1 MVDGRDVMP
10 KNHKK
15 DSSSLSLS
23 FTLYTPR
30 NEMRNKVF
38 CCLLNWVES
47 RLRFFCLFDSHSL
60 SSSGK
65 FRWFL
70 ISLLLNAYLVLLN
83 MKKSRRK
90 KMSLLNWRVSHVSR
104 VFSFFCLIF
113 ICRALAIASI
123 VKFFHQI
130 YENFHF
136 DCRIILDILKD
147 MKILETEASV
157 SFTNSIGFL
166 WLHLASSLE
175 INFPKNSSCFI
186 NFWSIVLI
194 GHNHFFSLTLL
205 PTSQYEL
212 LNVF

>member
-1 MVDGRDVMP
+1 MRWEIKFSVAFWIE
-10 KNHKK
+10 
-15 DSSSLSLS
+15 LSL
-23 FTLYTPR
+23 
-30 NEMRNKVF
+30 V
-38 CCLLNWVES
+38 CD
-47 RLRFFCLFDSHSL
+47 FFA
-60 SSSGK
+60 
-65 FRWFL
+65 FL
-70 ISLLLNAYLVLLN
+70 IHIHYRRVENFGDFWSPYSLMLISCCWIW
-83 MKKSRRK
+83 KKVDEKKWVCWTGECLMSRGFFF
-90 KMSLLNWRVSHVSR
+90 L
-104 VFSFFCLIF
+104 FCLIF

-147 MKILETEASV
+147 MKILEIEASV

-194 GHNHFFSLTLL
+194 GHNHFFSLTL